1 MKTFQRVALLLAVVL
16 AASAGTPRPTSDH
29 APVPQTEAV
38 LHLSQLPAMA
48 QAPALVLLTAEQMS
62 ALVGAGLWDD
72 GICQAIA
79 NALSATNPGL
89 WGEIYKMCML
99 VRGAY

>member
-1 MKTFQRVALLLAVVL
+1 MRTLQRAALLLAVVL

-38 LHLSQLPAMA
+38 LHLSTMA

-62 ALVGAGLWDD
+62 AVVGAGLWDD